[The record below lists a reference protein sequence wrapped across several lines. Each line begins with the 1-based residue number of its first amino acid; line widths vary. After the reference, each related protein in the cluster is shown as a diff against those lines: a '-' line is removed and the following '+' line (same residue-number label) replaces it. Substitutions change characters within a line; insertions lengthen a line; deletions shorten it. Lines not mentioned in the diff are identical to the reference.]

1 MRYTVEI
8 VQTHYVTVDAED
20 EQAAGEIA
28 LDCLDDAS
36 YSDTEVINVEEAE
49 VL

>member
-20 EQAAGEIA
+20 EWQATEIA
-28 LDCLDDAS
+28 LDCLDDSTCS
-36 YSDTEVINVEEAE
+36 YIEVTNVEEAE
-49 VL
+49 I